1 MKLFEFPRFKVQV
14 PARIRALPGRVERA
28 KPNSELLHRPA
39 SQLTPACLCET
50 LPPHK
55 RNQPRRIVKIRKAVI
70 TAAGRNQHTLPLQT
84 LVDRDGVQKFALQ
97 IIVEEAVSSGVE
109 EICVVICPGDREAY
123 SAAAG
128 SWAKQLQFVEQT
140 APTGYGQALYCAR
153 EFVADEP
160 FLHLVSDHLYLSREP
175 RRCAQQLV
183 DVASDENV
191 SVSAVQ
197 ATRESLLPYYGAI
210 GGKGI
215 PNRQHLYLVEKVLE
229 KPTPTEAEQQLI
241 VPGLRAG
248 HYLCFFGMHVL
259 TPTVLEILGEGM
271 RQAGE
276 GFGTQLSSAL
286 VKLAERERY
295 LACEIAGRRF
305 NLGVKFGLLNAQLAL
320 ALDGHDQEEVLAQL
334 VELLAQRR

>member
-1 MKLFEFPRFKVQV
+1 M
-14 PARIRALPGRVERA
+14 
-28 KPNSELLHRPA
+28 
-39 SQLTPACLCET
+39 
-50 LPPHK
+50 
-55 RNQPRRIVKIRKAVI
+55 KIRKAVI

-84 LVDRDGVQKFALQ
+84 LVDRDGVQKYALQ
-97 IIVEEAVSSGVE
+97 IIIEEAASSGVE

-123 SAAAG
+123 SAASGA
-128 SWAKQLQFVEQT
+128 WAKQLRFVEQ
-140 APTGYGQALYCAR
+140 ASPLGYGQALYCAR
-153 EFVADEP
+153 EFVANEP

-183 DVASDENV
+183 DVAAAENA

-197 ATRESLLPYYGAI
+197 ATRESYLPYYGAV
-210 GGKGI
+210 GGKGV
-215 PNRQHLYLVEKVLE
+215 PTRPHLYLVDKVLE

-259 TPTVLEILGEGM
+259 TPTIMEILGENVSKT
-271 RQAGE
+271 RE
-276 GFGTQLSSAL
+276 SPQLSAAL

-305 NLGVKFGLLNAQLAL
+305 NIGVKFGLLNAQLAL
-320 ALDGHDQEEVLAQL
+320 ALDGHDREEVLAQL
-334 VELLAQRR
+334 VDLLAQRH